1 MCCVLFEIGADLPAL
16 RWWPLLSESEGLD
29 LIARGR
35 RDRCDIKMNSSCGS
49 ASLPLF
55 STKHDEDYKQTCNSQ
70 YDSERDQ
77 RSVSRIVRTVARQ
90 GTSRDGNEIRG
101 RRVPA
106 GTRRYDMRSKENR
119 AAYTKAVTESFVPAV
134 SLCVMLIKCCSSGK
148 ET

>member
-1 MCCVLFEIGADLPAL
+1 MCCVLFEIGAVLPAL

-49 ASLPLF
+49 ASLSL
-55 STKHDEDYKQTCNSQ
+55 SAAEHDEDYKQTRNSQ
-70 YDSERDQ
+70 YDSQ
-77 RSVSRIVRTVARQ
+77 RNQSSVSRIVRTVARQ
-90 GTSRDGNEIRG
+90 GTGCDGNQIG
-101 RRVPA
+101 SRRVSA
-106 GTRRYDMRSKENR
+106 STRRQNARSKENGT
-119 AAYTKAVTESFVPAV
+119 AYTKAVTESFVPAV